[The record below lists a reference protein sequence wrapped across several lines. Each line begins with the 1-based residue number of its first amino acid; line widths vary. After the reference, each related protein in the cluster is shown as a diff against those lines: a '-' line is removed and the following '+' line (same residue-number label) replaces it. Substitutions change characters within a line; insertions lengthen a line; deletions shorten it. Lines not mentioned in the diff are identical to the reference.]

1 VIRLVIAVA
10 VRLWVVAALRL
21 PNDSACT
28 STTMAPAVAARNSS
42 LVLELSPTLIYY
54 SKGKG
59 MGMGLLLQFPIYCA
73 LQQAVFSHHAMQCN
87 AMQCKRSKPR
97 RDRPDSGGRHDMR
110 DRRISSSRSHG

>member
-73 LQQAVFSHHAMQCN
+73 LQQAVFSHHAMQ
-87 AMQCKRSKPR
+87 AKQTKTGPSGLR
-97 RDRPDSGGRHDMR
+97 RPT
-110 DRRISSSRSHG
+110 

>member
-1 VIRLVIAVA
+1 MIRLVIAVA

-28 STTMAPAVAARNSS
+28 STTMAAAAAARNSS

-59 MGMGLLLQFPIYCA
+59 RMGMGLLLQFNIYCA
-73 LQQAVFSHHAMQCN
+73 LQQAVFSHH

-110 DRRISSSRSHG
+110 DGRISSSRSHG